1 MKKFEMLVPVAK
13 GKPGRYIIEEFMRL
27 IDYGSE
33 NAISRKLLVQKCVAA
48 GLIDKDRAMRNM
60 MSKAKIDYAICNIGK
75 GYFRP
80 TKMDKPYIDRFV
92 AEREKQARSIFKSI
106 DSVKKIQADIKAGR
120 INERLHKI
128 AS

>member
-13 GKPGRYIIEEFMRL
+13 GKPERDIIEEFMRL

-48 GLIDKDRAMRNM
+48 GLIDKDLKDKDRAMRNM

-80 TKMDKPYIDRFV
+80 TPRDKPYIDRFV

-106 DSVKKIQADIKAGR
+106 ASVKKIQADIKAGR
-120 INERLHKI
+120 INE
-128 AS
+128 

>member
-13 GKPGRYIIEEFMRL
+13 GKPGRDIIEEFMRL

-48 GLIDKDRAMRNM
+48 GLIDKDIKEKSKDRAMRNM

-80 TKMDKPYIDRFV
+80 TPRDKPYIDRFV
-92 AEREKQARSIFKSI
+92 AEREKQARSIFKGI
-106 DSVKKIQADIKAGR
+106 NSVKKIQADISAGR
-120 INERLHKI
+120 IT
-128 AS
+128 

>member
-13 GKPGRYIIEEFMRL
+13 GKPRRDIIEEFMRL

-48 GLIDKDRAMRNM
+48 GLIDKDLKDKDRAMRNM

-120 INERLHKI
+120 INE
-128 AS
+128 